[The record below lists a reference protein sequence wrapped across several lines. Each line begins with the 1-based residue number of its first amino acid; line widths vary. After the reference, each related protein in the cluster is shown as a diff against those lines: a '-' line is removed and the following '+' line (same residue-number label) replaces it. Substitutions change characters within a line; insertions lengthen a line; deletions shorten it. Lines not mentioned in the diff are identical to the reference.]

1 MKDQSF
7 FFRVYLTFCIKLHH
21 VILIRGPINISVSQN
36 RELRTEK
43 LSKLSRF
50 T

>member
-7 FFRVYLTFCIKLHH
+7 FFRVYLTFYIKHH
-21 VILIRGPINISVSQN
+21 VIPISGPINISISQN
-36 RELRTEK
+36 RELRTER
-43 LSKLSRF
+43 LSNLPRF